1 MLMAVSRQLAR
12 DLDGT
17 GVTVNVAYPG
27 HAHTPM
33 NQAMTM
39 RAFPLAYRPLVPLI
53 RLVAPRIAADLARA
67 ASSSIYLASADDVEG
82 VSGAYFDRHC
92 RRRPWPA
99 SVLDERT
106 CDTIRARCEELAA
119 ATLQEAW
126 LG

>member
-1 MLMAVSRQLAR
+1 MLMAISRRLAR

-39 RAFPLAYRPLVPLI
+39 RTFPIVYRPLIPLI
-53 RLVAPRIAADLARA
+53 RVVAPRLSSDLARA
-67 ASSSIYLASADDVEG
+67 ATSSIYLASAGDVEG

-92 RRRPWPA
+92 RRRPCRRPG
-99 SVLDERT
+99 
-106 CDTIRARCEELAA
+106 
-119 ATLQEAW
+119 
-126 LG
+126 LGESAPGRR